1 MAYNAYS
8 LKEAANRPERLS
20 PGHRLCSGCGAS
32 VAVRAVMR
40 ALRPEDKAV
49 VSVATSC
56 LEVSTMTY
64 PYTSWEDSYIHTAFE
79 NAAATASG
87 VAAAYDAKKAKGRL
101 DETYKIIAFGGDGG
115 TYDIGFQALS
125 GAMERGTDMV
135 YVCYDNE
142 AYMNTGIQRSS
153 STPIFA
159 ETTTSAIGTV
169 SDGKP
174 QYKKDLTMIMA
185 AHRIPYVAQSTFLSN
200 FKDLHQKAERAI
212 YTEGPAFLNIM
223 APCPRG
229 WRYDEAALMD
239 ICKAA
244 VETCIWPLF
253 EVVDGEW
260 VLNYEPKNK
269 LPVTEYL
276 KLQGRFDHLFT
287 KGGEGLLARI
297 QEDVDKRWEELKYRC
312 NAV

>member
-1 MAYNAYS
+1 MAYIPYS
-8 LKEAANRPERLS
+8 LKETANRPERLAS
-20 PGHRLCSGCGAS
+20 GHRLCAGCGAT

-87 VAAAYDAKKAKGRL
+87 VAAAYAAKKAKGKL

-115 TYDIGFQALS
+115 TYDIGFQSLS

-153 STPIFA
+153 STPLYA
-159 ETTTSAIGTV
+159 DTTTSAIGTE

-174 QYKKDLTMIMA
+174 QFKKDLTMIMA
-185 AHRIPYVAQSTFLSN
+185 AHRIPYVAQTTFLGN
-200 FKDLHQKAERAI
+200 FKDIHQKSETAI
-212 YTEGPAFLNIM
+212 YTEGPAFLNIL

-229 WRYDEAALMD
+229 WRYKESELMAL
-239 ICKAA
+239 CKAA
-244 VETCIWPLF
+244 VETCVWPLF
-253 EVVDGEW
+253 EVVNGEW

-276 KLQGRFDHLFT
+276 KLQGRFDHLL
-287 KGGEGLLARI
+287 KPGNEALIESI
-297 QEDVDKRWEELKYRC
+297 QDEIDRRWEELKYRC